1 MITLLRI
8 TTKFRIMLHCNKQP
22 DNEHMSEEEK
32 ENQSETPLGWTE
44 QFLDLTLRSHK
55 AAAQAW
61 SGLLSDYQDL
71 NFDPFNVA
79 GAYAKVMEDRVQ
91 NPDKLMD
98 AHMKFC
104 RDSLALWNTSMRRM
118 MGLEAE
124 PVVEV
129 DESDRR
135 FRAEEWSD
143 NPIFGHIKEAYLL
156 GAHYLETALDPQD
169 VLEDKEAEKLGFF
182 TQQFIDAM
190 APTNFA
196 ATNPEVV
203 RETIQ
208 SKGENLIRGWQNF
221 LSDLENG
228 EGNLRITMADPDA
241 FELGKNVATTP
252 GKVVFQN
259 EMFQLLQYEPT
270 TEKVARRPLLVIPP
284 WINKYYI
291 MDLQPKNSFLKWL
304 VDQGHT
310 VFVVS
315 WVNPDESYADKG
327 FDEYVTDGIYAA
339 LDAVKKATGEKEIN
353 AIGYC
358 IGGTLL
364 ATVLA
369 HMAAKKDKRIASAT
383 FLTTLIDFSSP
394 GDLGAFIDEERVKS
408 LEKRMEEKGYLE
420 GKSMATTFN
429 MLRSKDLVWMFAINN
444 YLLGKDP
451 VVFDL
456 LYWNSDSTRMPARMH
471 SFYLR
476 NMYMKNLL
484 REPNALEIA
493 GKKIDIGKIKVPSY
507 FLSTREDHIAP
518 WRGTYLGARL
528 MKGPVRFVLGGS
540 GHIAGVI
547 NPPAAKKYGY
557 WVNTRKS
564 LPDDPDGWFEKA
576 RQKEGSWW
584 SDWQAWIEKLDDSE
598 KVAARKPGGGKLKV
612 IEPAPGSY
620 VAKRV

>member
-1 MITLLRI
+1 MT
-8 TTKFRIMLHCNKQP
+8 
-22 DNEHMSEEEK
+22 EED
-32 ENQSETPLGWTE
+32 QDPTPESSVHWTHA
-44 QFLDLTLRSHK
+44 FLDLTLRSQK
-55 AAAQAW
+55 AAAQVW
-61 SGLLSDYQDL
+61 SGLLFDYKDL
-71 NFDPFNVA
+71 DFDPFNVM
-79 GAYAKVMEDRVQ
+79 GAYAKVMKDRAE
-91 NPDKLMD
+91 NPDKLVN
-98 AHMKFC
+98 AHLRFC
-104 RDSLALWNTSMRRM
+104 RDSLALWQASMRRL

-124 PVVEV
+124 PVIEV

-135 FRAEEWSD
+135 FRAEEWSH
-143 NPIFGHIKEAYLL
+143 NPVFEHIKQAYLL
-156 GAHYLETALDPQD
+156 GAHYLETALDPTD

-203 RETIQ
+203 RETIET
-208 SKGENLIRGWQNF
+208 KGENLIRGWQNF
-221 LSDLENG
+221 LSDLESGNG
-228 EGNLRITMADPDA
+228 ELQITMTDPNA
-241 FELGKNVATTP
+241 FELGRNVATTP

-259 EMFQLLQYEPT
+259 EMLQLIQYEPT
-270 TEKVARRPLLVIPP
+270 TETVAKRPVVVVPP

-291 MDLQPKNSFLKWL
+291 MDLQPKNSLLKWM

-315 WVNPDESYADKG
+315 WVNPDESYAEKG
-327 FDEYVTDGIYAA
+327 FDDYVTDGLYAA
-339 LDAVKKATGEKEIN
+339 VGAAEKATGEKQIN
-353 AIGYC
+353 LVGYC

-369 HMAAKKDKRIASAT
+369 HMAARKDRRIASAT
-383 FLTTLIDFSSP
+383 FLTSLIDFSIP
-394 GDLGAFIDEERVKS
+394 GDLGAFIDEEQVKS
-408 LEKRMEEKGYLE
+408 LEKRMAEKGYLE
-420 GKSMATTFN
+420 GKSMANTFN
-429 MLRSKDLVWMFAINN
+429 MLRSKDLIWMFAINN

-484 REPNALEIA
+484 REPDALEIA
-493 GKKIDIGKIKVPSY
+493 GEKIDVRRIDIPCY

-518 WRGTYLGARL
+518 WRSTYLGARL
-528 MKGPVRFVLGGS
+528 IKGPVRFVLGGS

-557 WVNTRKS
+557 WVGTGKT
-564 LPDDPDGWFEKA
+564 LPEDPDQWFGKA
-576 RQKEGSWW
+576 RQKDGSWW
-584 SDWQAWIEKLDDSE
+584 VDWQAWISKLDDTR
-598 KVAARKPGGGKLKV
+598 VPARKPGDHKLKV

-620 VAKRV
+620 VAHRV